1 MNTLIKV
8 KNENS
13 RLVEENEILAGQ
25 LETLNIDYENATNQK
40 AIMDANY
47 ADIEETLS
55 KLNFPV
61 DIVFS
66 GPRLSYIRRYLR
78 VKIILKWFSKIII
91 FLERVIFA
99 RITLIYS
106 LESEL
111 ILENISV

>member
-55 KLNFPV
+55 KSPFLRN
-61 DIVFS
+61 IVFS
-66 GPRLSYIRRYLR
+66 GPLLSYIKRQIR
-78 VKIILKWFSKIII
+78 VGIILKRFFEDNHVSK
-91 FLERVIFA
+91 RVIFP
-99 RITLIYS
+99 RIKLIYS
-106 LESEL
+106 LESKL
-111 ILENISV
+111 I